1 MNLKGNIFP
10 KEKLIEMGM
19 NFDVYES
26 KGIVKFKNGVS
37 MENVIKIMDFG
48 YQVSRDDQYV
58 FIFQIENNDDVESYE
73 AIETSI
79 LHDENEKIKE
89 LKRLR
94 KNRYDEKD

>member
-37 MENVIKIMDFG
+37 MEKVIKIMDFG
-48 YQVSRDDQYV
+48 YQISSDDQYV
-58 FIFQIENNDDVESYE
+58 FIFQIENNEDVESYE

-89 LKRLR
+89 LKKLR
-94 KNRYDEKD
+94 KNRYK